1 MEKRKLTTLK
11 VIVITCILL
20 VVMLSTGCF
29 EEIQITLDKKD
40 KEKELHKD
48 NPSILPNWKDG
59 DYHDYYATTQLL
71 NDLNDKYP
79 ELTNVFSIGKSV
91 LNRDIWCIRITN
103 ENNFNEK
110 YSCLIDGCIH
120 GNEWEGGETCL
131 YLAEFLLINF
141 ELNKTV
147 ENILNTSEIYIV
159 PLLNPDGRQA
169 NSRWNE
175 NGIDL
180 NRNYNVHF
188 GRLRSDNYPLGK
200 LFGRFKIPYIYRPL
214 KKTYATNSG
223 RYPFSEPETRAI
235 RNFMKSLHKYSFY
248 MNCHTATHNFGAPV
262 TISYKPEFIV
272 TDHERNILNTAIDWV
287 DDNTEYSGIFGEKF
301 MYTGIG
307 CSMDWVFFKYRIPSF
322 TFELLS
328 RDYEPW
334 LDQGKHDN
342 LVHWMKTG
350 LPVFMYLLVNI
361 EKLNNWETPD
371 IQPSLPEGVPPSPL
385 KY

>member
-1 MEKRKLTTLK
+1 MSARTVSKLK
-11 VIVITCILL
+11 VIVLSCILL
-20 VVMLSTGCF
+20 LVVFFTGCF
-29 EEIQITLDKKD
+29 EEIQITQDKKD
-40 KEKELHKD
+40 KETDLAFD
-48 NPSILPNWKDG
+48 NPSILPNWRDE
-59 DYHDYYATTQLL
+59 DYHDYYKTIQLL
-71 NDLNDKYP
+71 NDLNDRYP

-91 LNRDIWCIRITN
+91 LDRDIWCIKITN
-103 ENNFNEK
+103 EKNNNEK

-120 GNEWEGGETCL
+120 GNEWEAGEACL
-131 YLAEFLLINF
+131 YIAEFLLINF
-141 ELNKTV
+141 YINKTV
-147 ENILNTSEIYIV
+147 ERILNTSEIYIV

-169 NSRWNE
+169 NTRWNE

-200 LFGRFKIPYIYRPL
+200 LFGRIKIPYIYRPL
-214 KKTYATNSG
+214 KKSIATNCG

-235 RNFMKSLHKYSFY
+235 KNFMKSLNRYSFY
-248 MNCHTATHNFGAPV
+248 INCHTATHNFGASG

-272 TDHERNILNTAIDWV
+272 TDHERKILDTAIDWV
-287 DDNTEYSGIFGEKF
+287 GDNTEYSGIFGESF
-301 MYTGIG
+301 RYSGIG
-307 CSMDWVFFKYRIPSF
+307 CAMDWVFYKYRIPSF

-350 LPVFMYLLVNI
+350 LPVFLYLLVNVKNLHDWDI
-361 EKLNNWETPD
+361 PD
-371 IQPSLPEGVPPSPL
+371 INPSLPEGVPPSPL
-385 KY
+385 N